1 MIAPG
6 RKVNLPLYHPMT
18 GKGIPYDIEFL
29 VNNVAQTFN
38 MSKKAKEALREVVIE
53 YIPDYSEMEDQS

>member
-1 MIAPG
+1 
-6 RKVNLPLYHPMT
+6 MT